1 MAQQT
6 SHTAVHHRP
15 LVVALT
21 GVVVLAGISGCR
33 GRLASPLAQR
43 SSGEHSLGTERVSL
57 SIASDS
63 PSADPDRSSVD
74 FDRSTLAPGVAIT
87 PVGNTNAALLASPI
101 DAVDTGREGAVSP
114 AQFAE
119 WVEPY
124 AVPVTSATQGAEI
137 GAVEAVDDLESAVRT
152 ALAVHPELA
161 RLRAVARESWSRVP
175 QVTSLPDP
183 TALGTVYGEPMRMAE
198 GEARGRFMISQAIPS
213 LKRLDAQGQQATFEA
228 LMNQQAAL
236 AAEQRITA
244 DIREA
249 WYRLYLLG
257 ELLRINDSNERLIES
272 LLTTATAQ
280 VEVGRATS
288 GDVILATLEQS
299 RIEEERLRLRQQ
311 VASRTAV
318 LNRLLNRPADTTVT
332 LPDSLDQPESS
343 DTVDPSTSHRQIAAD
358 LSLDRLRAIAGQNQP
373 EIALAEL
380 RTQATAWGI
389 RVAKLQR
396 IPDLMLSYE
405 HMLMRMNPGASGSD
419 PWQLGA
425 GITLPIW
432 NAKYDAIRR
441 QAAER
446 HLAAHAGTEEVIRAN
461 EALLL
466 DLIEQATAAERTA
479 TLYRETI
486 LPQIRQVLDADQRAY
501 GQSAVEFER
510 VIANARNLLVAES
523 AYHRAVVDR
532 AIALARLEQAIG
544 TRLPQP
550 VPAAPA
556 PTSTA
561 TPEDSPSGDPSSTDL
576 PAPGSATT
584 D

>member
-101 DAVDTGREGAVSP
+101 DAVDTGREGTVSP

-550 VPAAPA
+550 VPVAPA

>member
-101 DAVDTGREGAVSP
+101 DAVDTGREGTVSP

-124 AVPVTSATQGAEI
+124 AVPVTSATQGAEV
-137 GAVEAVDDLESAVRT
+137 GAVEAVDNLESAVRT

-550 VPAAPA
+550 VPVAPA

>member
-343 DTVDPSTSHRQIAAD
+343 DTDDPSTSHRQIAAD

-550 VPAAPA
+550 VPVAPA

>member
-101 DAVDTGREGAVSP
+101 DAVDTGREGTVSP

>member
-43 SSGEHSLGTERVSL
+43 SSGEHSLGTERLSL

-343 DTVDPSTSHRQIAAD
+343 DTDDPSTSHRQIAAD

-550 VPAAPA
+550 VPVAPA